1 MELPQAL
8 SQGGPQAHGGYAAA
22 GFGTTAFQVTHLCRC
37 KQSCSLRRSSP
48 IHCDSV
54 HPTLLQLPATE
65 ELDALFATRRLV
77 TIVSFL
83 DETFEE
89 LSYDVTTTVL
99 EAVEQ
104 LAGII
109 KLQVAR
115 VWGKG
120 QLWCV
125 SRGASAVVL
134 LSPRLGQ
141 GSRQRECLRGEMK
154 LVERAEHLDRQRSQE
169 RVGQSRLVTL
179 FSTSVMSPIAVC
191 NNAELQ
197 HLHAVRVPQAFDT
210 QVGANERASAGR
222 ARTAG

>member
-22 GFGTTAFQVTHLCRC
+22 GFGTMAFQVTHLCCYKHLCSPR
-37 KQSCSLRRSSP
+37 SCLP
-48 IHCDSV
+48 IDCAPV

-104 LAGII
+104 LAGVI

-125 SRGASAVVL
+125 SRGAV
-134 LSPRLGQ
+134 
-141 GSRQRECLRGEMK
+141 K
-154 LVERAEHLDRQRSQE
+154 
-169 RVGQSRLVTL
+169 
-179 FSTSVMSPIAVC
+179 
-191 NNAELQ
+191 
-197 HLHAVRVPQAFDT
+197 PQART
-210 QVGANERASAGR
+210 GQPPTGVLERGGY
-222 ARTAG
+222 TC